1 MDTAELVEGLL
12 MEVGFPFEE
21 LEQGM
26 WLVTD
31 QSGGI
36 RAVVTASGPVVDI
49 RIRLAALPDPPPQDL
64 LVTLL
69 ELNATELLYGAYGLD
84 NGAVV
89 LVEVFTSRH
98 LDLELFREALD
109 ALFMSVATQ
118 RGIILRALEAA
129 QSGQEA

>member
-1 MDTAELVEGLL
+1 MDTVELVEGLL
-12 MEVGFPFEE
+12 VEVGFPYEE
-21 LEQGM
+21 LDHGI

-31 QSGGI
+31 QSGAI
-36 RAVVTASGPVVDI
+36 RAAVTASGPVVDI
-49 RIRLAALPDPPPQDL
+49 RIRLATLPDPPPRDL

-84 NGAVV
+84 DGAVV

-118 RGIILRALEAA
+118 RGIVQRAIEGN
-129 QSGQEA
+129 QSRQEA